1 MSAGH
6 GKGPSKG
13 KPRSPANPLDGPRAR
28 VGGKRIRHSG
38 KGVGGAYY
46 YVTGELVADS
56 GAVDD
61 VLVALRR
68 IDIAECPTTPVGD
81 TGLVTIEVD
90 TRTRIDQLVN
100 LLSGPLA
107 VEPNHVLTTH
117 FHLGGLAV
125 LRPQAVDPAKIA
137 TRPLKGRGECVT
149 IGVIDSSFYD
159 PVAAGH
165 PSWATEGVDFDVVGA
180 LPAER
185 STHSV
190 TVGHGNAV
198 VSIIKQLAPESRVVT
213 ATVATAKGDVPG
225 TMSDTALANAIERL
239 LGEHRVHMLVLPL
252 GGSTRS
258 GAMPATAR
266 ALDPYLGSTVVIASA
281 GNSGDDP
288 TVYPAS
294 DPDVVGVGA
303 WKSSAMDLAYARG
316 AAKVVL
322 APYAGLPK
330 LALAPWSN
338 SGVCAQL
345 AAPGVRVPAPFLTGT
360 YTIEGGEKNTG
371 DFVSKQNFKGWA
383 LFTGTSFAAPIAAGV
398 AAGAVGGSV
407 PSVSDILEA
416 LF

>member
-1 MSAGH
+1 MSAGN
-6 GKGPSKG
+6 GKGSGKG
-13 KPRSPANPLDGPRAR
+13 SPQQSGNPLDGSRAR

-38 KGVGGAYY
+38 TGVGASYY
-46 YVTGELVADS
+46 YVTGELIADS
-56 GAVDD
+56 SAVDD
-61 VLVALRR
+61 VLAGLRR
-68 IDIAECPTTPVGD
+68 INIDKCPTTPIGD

-90 TRTRIDQLVN
+90 ARTRVDQIVD

-117 FHLGGLAV
+117 RHLGGLAV
-125 LRPQAVDPAKIA
+125 LRPKAVDPAKIA
-137 TRPLKGRGECVT
+137 TRPMKGRGESVT
-149 IGVIDSSFYD
+149 IGVVDSFFYD

-165 PSWATEGVDFDVVGA
+165 PSWATDGVDFDAVGA
-180 LPAER
+180 IPKENV
-185 STHSV
+185 THSA

-198 VSIIKQLAPESRVVT
+198 VSIVKQLAPESTVVT
-213 ATVATAKGDVPG
+213 STIETAKGDVPG
-225 TMSDTALANAIERL
+225 TMSDTAVAGAIERL
-239 LGEHRVHMLVLPL
+239 LGKHRVQILVLPL

-281 GNSGDDP
+281 GNSGNDP

-294 DPDVVGVGA
+294 DPDVVGVGS
-303 WKSSAMDLAYARG
+303 WKPSAMDLAYARG
-316 AAKVVL
+316 AAKVVMP
-322 APYAGLPK
+322 PYAGLPK

-345 AAPGVRVPAPFLTGT
+345 AAPGVRVPAPFLSGR
-360 YTIEGGEKNTG
+360 YAIEGGEKNTG
-371 DFVSKQNFKGWA
+371 QFVTKQNFNGWA

-407 PSVSDILEA
+407 PSVTDILDA